1 MYDFRIKTMKLL
13 LTLKKKN
20 PFRIIIFIVNC
31 FDITYDYTKRS
42 MIICYIAFFKLN
54 QVIYTGLPDKKLFGL
69 LWRVLI
75 LSIQF

>member
-20 PFRIIIFIVNC
+20 IIIFIVNC

-54 QVIYTGLPDKKLFGL
+54 QVIYTGLPRIKSCLGYSG
-69 LWRVLI
+69 VC
-75 LSIQF
+75 

>member
-13 LTLKKKN
+13 LTLKKKKN

-54 QVIYTGLPDKKLFGL
+54 QVIYTGLPRIKSCLGYSG
-69 LWRVLI
+69 VC
-75 LSIQF
+75 